1 MQYMLLIYEPEAA
14 YEGEPGQALLM
25 EIVGKHMALSG
36 ELREGGILLGGDGL
50 EPASTA
56 TTVATDAAGKQ
67 TLHDGPY
74 AETREPLG
82 GYYLIQVEGLDAALA
97 VARRIPVVPGGKVE
111 VRPVSQY

>member
-14 YEGEPGQALLM
+14 YDGEPGQALLM

-50 EPASTA
+50 EPVATA
-56 TTVATDAAGKQ
+56 TTVTTDAAGNQ

-74 AETREPLG
+74 AETRETLG
-82 GYYLIQVEGLDAALA
+82 GYYLIQVADLDGALA
-97 VARRIPVVPGGKVE
+97 VARRIPVAPGGKVE